1 MSITGMDV
9 ALDVTPAAA
18 DDLAI
23 IESTDDLLIVADQ
36 AQTATVD
43 HLKAL
48 DDQLVPFLLLGVL
61 TLLTTLI
68 VGGFLAL

>member
-1 MSITGMDV
+1 MDI
-9 ALDVTPAAA
+9 ALDVTPAMA

-23 IESTDDLLIVADQ
+23 IESTDDLLIVADP

-43 HLKAL
+43 HAKEL